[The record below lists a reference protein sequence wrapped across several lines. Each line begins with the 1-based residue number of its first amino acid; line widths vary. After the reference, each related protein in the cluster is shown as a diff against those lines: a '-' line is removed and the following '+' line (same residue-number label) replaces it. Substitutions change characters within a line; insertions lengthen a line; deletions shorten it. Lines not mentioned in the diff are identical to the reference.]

1 MHVLQNDVLKVCP
14 VNATFTALLLFQSL
28 IDQFNVHRIHV
39 HRIPVLYV
47 SILSMFSFYVHD
59 ALL

>member
-14 VNATFTALLLFQSL
+14 VNATFLALLLFQSL

-39 HRIPVLYV
+39 HGILYV

>member
-28 IDQFNVHRIHV
+28 IDQFNVHRVHV
-39 HRIPVLYV
+39 HRILYV

>member
-28 IDQFNVHRIHV
+28 IDQFNVH
-39 HRIPVLYV
+39 
-47 SILSMFSFYVHD
+47 
-59 ALL
+59 

>member
-39 HRIPVLYV
+39 HRILYV
-47 SILSMFSFYVHD
+47 SFLSNGMFSFYVHD